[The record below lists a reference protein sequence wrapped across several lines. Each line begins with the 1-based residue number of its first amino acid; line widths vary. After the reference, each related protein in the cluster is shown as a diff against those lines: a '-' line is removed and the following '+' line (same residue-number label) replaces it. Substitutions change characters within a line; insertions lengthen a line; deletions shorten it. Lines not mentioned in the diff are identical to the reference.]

1 MITGFNDLHF
11 KIILISLSTYSMQV
25 NGYTINFY
33 VLNLYPAT
41 LLNSLIGLVAFWVEF
56 LYDFLYAI
64 YN

>member
-1 MITGFNDLHF
+1 MQ
-11 KIILISLSTYSMQV
+11 LS
-25 NGYTINFY
+25 GYTINFY

-41 LLNSLIGLVAFWVEF
+41 LLNSLIALVAFWVEF